1 MSGVDRRAFLKQ
13 SAQTVG
19 AATILAIKGAAPAA
33 AHSGLTDLTATEA
46 VAAMTRGDITAEA
59 YAQALLERAAALP
72 QLNAFR
78 VLDGDLVREA
88 ARDADRKR
96 AAGAKLGQLHGL
108 PIPVKDSV
116 NTRTLPTSY
125 GTAAL
130 RDFRPAADAAVVK
143 ALSAQGGILM
153 GKTNLH
159 ELSFGWTS
167 NNGTFGPVRNPYDL
181 SRIPGGS
188 SGGSAAAVAARIAPL
203 AVAEDTWASIRLPAA
218 CCGLTGLRPTYGRYP
233 DEGIMPLTT
242 IFDQVGPVAR
252 TVADLALFD
261 AAVTGEAGPIDPLSL
276 KGVRIGVPR
285 RFFWEGLDA
294 EVERLATEALR
305 KLTDAGA
312 VVVEAPLPEI
322 VERSPDVAAT
332 IISFEAQA
340 SIAGFLARSQ
350 AGVSFD
356 GMFASV
362 SDNVKTLF
370 KALALPPNRPS
381 LEQHEAALAL
391 RAAMTAQM
399 TDWFARTGAAALLFP
414 ATMVPPPPIG
424 AEDEVTI
431 GGARVPLAAA
441 VARNMALGSCT
452 GFPSLVV
459 PAGLTRGGLPVGL
472 EVLGL
477 GGSDRAL
484 LALGLALAP
493 ALGRIPAPKL

>member
-1 MSGVDRRAFLKQ
+1 MSSVDRRAFLKQ
-13 SAQTVG
+13 SAQVVG
-19 AATILAIKGAAPAA
+19 AATVLAMEGAVPAA

-46 VAAMTRGDITAEA
+46 VAAMRRGDITAEA
-59 YAQALLERAAALP
+59 YALALLDRATALS

-78 VLDGDLVREA
+78 VLDGDILLEA

-96 AAGAKLGQLHGL
+96 ASGARLGELHGL

-116 NTRTLPTSY
+116 NTRSLPTSY

-143 ALSAQGGILM
+143 ALLAQEGILM

-167 NNGTFGPVRNPYDL
+167 NNGTFGAVRNPYDL

-218 CCGLTGLRPTYGRYP
+218 CCGLAGLRPTYGRYP

-242 IFDQVGPVAR
+242 MFDQVGPIAR

-261 AAVTGEAGPIDPLSL
+261 AAVTGDERPVDPLPL
-276 KGVRIGVPR
+276 KGVRIGVPLA
-285 RFFWEGLDA
+285 FFWEGLDA

-305 KLTDAGA
+305 KLIDAGA

-322 VERSPDVAAT
+322 VARAPDMAAT

-340 SIAGFLARSQ
+340 SIAGFLARSP

-362 SDNVKTLF
+362 SDTVKTLF

-381 LEQHEAALAL
+381 REQHGTALAL

-399 TDWFARTGAAALLFP
+399 TDWFVRTGVAALLFP
-414 ATMVPPPPIG
+414 ATMIPPPPIG
-424 AEDEVTI
+424 EEDEVTI
-431 GGARVPLAAA
+431 NGARVPLAVA

-452 GFPSLVV
+452 GFPSLIL

-472 EVLGL
+472 ELLGPA
-477 GGSDRAL
+477 GSDRTL

-493 ALGRIPAPKL
+493 VLGSVPPPNL

>member
-1 MSGVDRRAFLKQ
+1 MGGVDRRAFLKQ
-13 SAQTVG
+13 SAQFVG
-19 AATILAIKGAAPAA
+19 AATILAMEGSVPAA
-33 AHSGLTDLTATEA
+33 ARSKLTDLTATEA
-46 VAAMTRGDITAEA
+46 VAAMTRGDITTEA
-59 YAQALLERAAALP
+59 YTQALLDRAAALP

-78 VLDGDLVREA
+78 VLDGDLVLEA

-96 AAGAKLGQLHGL
+96 AAGARLGKLHGL

-116 NTRTLPTSY
+116 NTRALPTSY

-130 RDFRPAADAAVVK
+130 RDFRPASDAAVVK
-143 ALSAQGGILM
+143 ALLAEGGAVM

-218 CCGLTGLRPTYGRYP
+218 CCGLVGLRPTYGRYP

-242 IFDQVGPVAR
+242 MFDQVGPIAR

-261 AAVTGEAGPIDPLSL
+261 AAVTGEARPIDPLPL

-305 KLTDAGA
+305 KLANAGA

-322 VERSPDVAAT
+322 VARPPDVAAT

-340 SIAGFLARSQ
+340 SIASFLAEHR

-356 GMFASV
+356 AMFAAV

-381 LEQHEAALAL
+381 REQYESALAQ
-391 RAAMTAQM
+391 RAAMKAEV
-399 TDWFARTGAAALLFP
+399 RTYLERNGIAALLFP

-431 GGARVPLAAA
+431 GGARVPLAVA

-452 GFPSLVV
+452 GFPSLVL
-459 PAGLTRGGLPVGL
+459 PAGLTGGGLPVGL
-472 EVLGL
+472 ELLGT
-477 GGSDRAL
+477 GGSDRTL

-493 ALGRIPAPKL
+493 VLGSVPPPKL

>member
-1 MSGVDRRAFLKQ
+1 MDRVDRRAFLKQ
-13 SAQTVG
+13 SAQAVG
-19 AATILAIKGAAPAA
+19 AATILAMEGSVPAA
-33 AHSGLTDLTATEA
+33 ARSGLTDLTATEA
-46 VAAMTRGDITAEA
+46 VAAMTRGDITTEA
-59 YAQALLERAAALP
+59 YAQALLDRAAALP

-78 VLDGDLVREA
+78 VLDGDLVLEA

-96 AAGAKLGQLHGL
+96 AAGARPGLLHGL

-116 NTRTLPTSY
+116 NTVALPTSY

-130 RDFRPAADAAVVK
+130 RDFRPAVDAAVVTALK
-143 ALSAQGGILM
+143 AAGGAVM

-167 NNGTFGPVRNPYDL
+167 NNGAFGPVRNPYDL
-181 SRIPGGS
+181 TRIPGGS
-188 SGGSAAAVAARIAPL
+188 SGGSAAAVAARMAPL

-218 CCGLTGLRPTYGRYP
+218 CCGLVGLRPTYGRYP
-233 DEGIMPLTT
+233 DDGIMPLTSV
-242 IFDQVGPVAR
+242 FDQVGPVAR

-261 AAVTGEAGPIDPLSL
+261 AAVTRDGRPLGPLPL
-276 KGVRIGVPR
+276 KDIRIGVSR
-285 RFFWEGLDA
+285 AFFWEGLDA

-305 KLTDAGA
+305 RLTSAGA
-312 VVVEAPLPEI
+312 VVVEAPAPEI
-322 VERSPDVAAT
+322 VSRSPEVAAT

-340 SIAGFLARSQ
+340 SIAGFLARYQ

-381 LEQHEAALAL
+381 REQHEAALAL

-424 AEDEVTI
+424 VEDAVMV
-431 GGARVPLAAA
+431 GSMRVPLAAA

-452 GFPSLVV
+452 GFPSLIL
-459 PAGLTRGGLPVGL
+459 PAGLAGSGLPVGL
-472 EVLGL
+472 ELLGP
-477 GGSDRAL
+477 GGSDRTL
-484 LALGLALAP
+484 LAVGLALASV
-493 ALGRIPAPKL
+493 LGSAPPPNL